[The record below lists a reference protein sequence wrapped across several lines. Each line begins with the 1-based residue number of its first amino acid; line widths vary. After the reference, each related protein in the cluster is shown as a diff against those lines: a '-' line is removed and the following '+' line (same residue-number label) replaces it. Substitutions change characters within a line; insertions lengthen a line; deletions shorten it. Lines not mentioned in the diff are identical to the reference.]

1 MSRTDISDRGF
12 PPEKADLLLKIYDA
26 VWAELE
32 PETTSGNAH
41 KVQRAI
47 STSLIRKVSDT
58 ALDAKR
64 LHASA
69 RDRAARRLKT

>member
-1 MSRTDISDRGF
+1 MARNDISDRDF
-12 PPEKADLLLKIYDA
+12 PREKADLLLKVYDE

-32 PETTSGNAH
+32 PETTPDNAQ

-47 STSLIRKVSDT
+47 STSLIRKASEP

-64 LHASA
+64 LRASA
-69 RDRAARRLKT
+69 RDRAARRLNT